1 MPQLRDRLE
10 MLKQMRWREAHTATG
25 AENDLPTDRLIRLH
39 CAIVAIEAALA
50 EGAPSGAS
58 DLDVDGHGLTEVG
71 LSIAQANSDAFE
83 RYQAVDKDAS
93 DARQRSYSDAEP

>member
-1 MPQLRDRLE
+1 MTQLRDRLE

-39 CAIVAIEAALA
+39 CAIIAIEATLA
-50 EGAPSGAS
+50 DGAPSGAS
-58 DLDVDGHGLTEVG
+58 DLDVDGHGLTKVG

-83 RYQAVDKDAS
+83 RYRVVEEGKSAAT
-93 DARQRSYSDAEP
+93 RS